1 MSYFVQEKYV
11 LQYTMIKILDRFNDG
26 KYNLYVGNRASPSTF
41 EAMPWSAG
49 CVSEQK
55 YDVQEEALC
64 VYVLI

>member
-1 MSYFVQEKYV
+1 
-11 LQYTMIKILDRFNDG
+11 MIKILDRFNDG

-41 EAMPWSAG
+41 KAMPWSAG